1 MPTFNRLACLQE
13 TISPLLD
20 SGVLSAKVELRVFD
34 NASEDGTRDWLAS
47 LQQTVGC
54 AIVRQPMNLGLEGN
68 IISAMLCSPGQFVWT
83 LSDHM
88 VLRIPAIRRLVDSL
102 PNLADGGVDIIYAQI
117 SSYGPVLMSANVVHR
132 WQGLNP
138 TQQSHYI
145 FRTGNT
151 SGMITS
157 RRMRAMSART
167 VFRFSGFSYPHLGVY
182 AHVSPN
188 TAVLESEVLSDF
200 LVTPAA
206 SGKTAAYN
214 SFRSRFIGYPDAIRE
229 LRRLNPAISANA
241 AGLTLAIGA
250 LRQDATDLLISNA
263 PARSYPMTTPLLCF
277 PLRATPLIVCVMLM
291 KLMPLAIRTTLCRWM
306 RWAPSLAPGDSRTER
321 SKALEIRE

>member
-1 MPTFNRLACLQE
+1 
-13 TISPLLD
+13 
-20 SGVLSAKVELRVFD
+20 
-34 NASEDGTRDWLAS
+34 
-47 LQQTVGC
+47 
-54 AIVRQPMNLGLEGN
+54 MNLGLEGN
-68 IISAMLCSPGQFVWT
+68 IISAMLCSPGHFVWT

-102 PNLADGGVDIIYAQI
+102 PHLADGGVDIIYAQI
-117 SSYGPVLMSANVVHR
+117 SSYGPVLMSANVVVR

-157 RRMRAMSART
+157 KRLRAMSART
-167 VFRFSGFSYPHLGVY
+167 VFRFAGFSYPHLGIY
-182 AHVSPN
+182 AHVNPD
-188 TAVLESEVLSDF
+188 TAVSEAEVLSDF

-241 AGLTLAIGA
+241 AGLTFAIGP
-250 LRQDATDLLISNA
+250 LRQDATDLLVTGA
-263 PARSYPMTTPLLCF
+263 PNRGYPMTTPLLCF
-277 PLRATPLIVCVMLM
+277 PWRATPLIVGVMLM
-291 KLMPLAIRTTLCRWM
+291 KLMPVAIRRQLCRWM
-306 RWAPSLAPGDSRTER
+306 RWVPSLAHDEFHTER
-321 SKALEIRE
+321 AKALEIKE